1 MMEYH
6 PLPFARV
13 TGPRDLTAA
22 LHSLVSAMSG
32 SNLRTLR
39 EAAGLTQ
46 AEIAKVAGVTQ
57 QHISQV
63 ERGQARPGAEMA
75 VRLWETLAS
84 RQHGADVQRISA

>member
-1 MMEYH
+1 MMESH
-6 PLPFARV
+6 PFPFACV

-22 LHSLVSAMSG
+22 LGAVVVAVSG
-32 SNLRTLR
+32 PNLRALR

-46 AEIAKVAGVTQ
+46 AEIAEAAGVTQ

-63 ERGQARPGAEMA
+63 ERGQARPGANMA

-84 RQHGADVQRISA
+84 L